1 MSRQPRPTWLHLDHP
16 VSIRITRLAAE
27 RLTLLR
33 EEVATAGV
41 RMTDAEIVDRAIRSV
56 DANAL
61 LREAQADQF
70 DLERS
75 RKGS

>member
-1 MSRQPRPTWLHLDHP
+1 MSRRPSWLHLDHP
-16 VSIRITRLAAE
+16 VSVRITRLAGE

-33 EEVATAGV
+33 DEVAAAGV
-41 RMTDAEIVDRAIRSV
+41 RMSDAEIVDRAIRAV
-56 DANAL
+56 DSNAL